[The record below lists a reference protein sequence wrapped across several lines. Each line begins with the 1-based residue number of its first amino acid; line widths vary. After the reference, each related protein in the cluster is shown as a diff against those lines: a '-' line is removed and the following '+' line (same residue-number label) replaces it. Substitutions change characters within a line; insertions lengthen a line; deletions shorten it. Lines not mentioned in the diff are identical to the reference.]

1 MDKQAFIHHFNH
13 LNRRDFIPEPFKV
26 ELLLDTPYPIGF
38 GQSTSQPSLIQQMIL
53 ILDPEPTDTVLEIG
67 TGSGYLT
74 ALLSPFVSRIYSVER
89 IKELSK
95 QAQTRLTQLGY
106 LNIDYI
112 ITDGTNGYP
121 SSAPYDRIIV
131 SAACNE
137 IPPSLINQLNVNGKL
152 LIPVGQKY
160 SQRLNLVEKDKM
172 GNITKTDMGGVVF
185 VELIG
190 EFGFRPKD

>member
-1 MDKQAFIHHFNH
+1 M
-13 LNRRDFIPEPFKV
+13 
-26 ELLLDTPYPIGF
+26 
-38 GQSTSQPSLIQQMIL
+38 
-53 ILDPEPTDTVLEIG
+53 
-67 TGSGYLT
+67 
-74 ALLSPFVSRIYSVER
+74 SRIYSVKR

-137 IPPSLINQLNVNGKL
+137 IPPSLINQLNVNGKF

-185 VELIG
+185 VELVG
-190 EFGFRPKD
+190 EYGWKSL